1 MKSLLIDVSF
11 GEKYRKLRLYSAFFL
26 YFLILILGSIPGAR
40 RDVGEIA
47 PGLIL
52 HFSSYSIITSLL
64 FTGYE
69 GQPSRKAI
77 QAFFTV
83 AAMGA
88 LDEYVQ
94 SFFPYRTAAV
104 SDWVVDATASF
115 LTVSLLLIFTRVQLQ
130 KSLRQKS

>member
-130 KSLRQKS
+130 RSLRQKS